1 MRAIDP
7 VGYTVDTLMF
17 GWLDNPVDIDESLQ
31 VSQFTLDDYTQD
43 DCTQNYTAGVRY
55 IAREAKPRRNA
66 YWSRPSVCLSVSLS
80 LAAFPHYCTDPD
92 VNWENGSGCP
102 LVVHY

>member
-1 MRAIDP
+1 VRAIAP

-43 DCTQNYTAGVRY
+43 DCTQNYTAGTRY

-66 YWSRPSVCLSVSLS
+66 YWSRPSMCVSVCLSVPRRIPTL
-80 LAAFPHYCTDPD
+80 LHGP
-92 VNWENGSGCP
+92 GCN
-102 LVVHY
+102 LGEC